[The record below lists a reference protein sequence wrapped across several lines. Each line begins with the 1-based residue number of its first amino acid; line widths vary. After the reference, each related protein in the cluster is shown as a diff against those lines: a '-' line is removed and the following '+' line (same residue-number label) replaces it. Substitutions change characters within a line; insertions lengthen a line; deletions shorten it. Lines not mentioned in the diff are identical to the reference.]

1 MDLTISIG
9 IIAAIVA
16 GGACWAVHPLAK
28 AHRWGYI
35 PRYAAG
41 AGFAVIAFGFVL
53 ATLPLPIETTAILV
67 SLLVLIFG
75 VEGFATWL
83 AHDIDP
89 DPPRG
94 STTPAADKL
103 LREIDEELNR

>member
-16 GGACWAVHPLAK
+16 GGACWLTHPLAK
-28 AHRWGYI
+28 AHRWGYV
-35 PRYAAG
+35 PRYVAG
-41 AGFAVIAFGFVL
+41 AVFTTIGFGFVL
-53 ATLPLPIETTAILV
+53 ATVKLPIETTAILV

-83 AHDIDP
+83 AHDISP
-89 DPPRG
+89 DPPQ
-94 STTPAADKL
+94 SATPAADKL
-103 LREIDEELNR
+103 LQAIDEELRK